1 MDKDVGSAPTFR
13 SLHLKFRKAAQPRRS
28 LAKEG
33 RKSIRNSFQQG
44 VGGNFSINAR
54 DLGEAKTPR
63 SIRVTKSYNPNF
75 PLPTGTVTKDQ
86 TSSVSAGNQAVGV
99 AICLLNVLAFIC

>member
-1 MDKDVGSAPTFR
+1 MHEDVGTAPTFR
-13 SLHLKFRKAAQPRRS
+13 SVHLNFRKAAQPRQS

-33 RKSIRNSFQQG
+33 RKSMKNSFQRG
-44 VGGNFSINAR
+44 GGNFSINAR
-54 DLGEAKTPR
+54 DLGEAKTRR

-86 TSSVSAGNQAVGV
+86 TSSVSAGNQSVGV